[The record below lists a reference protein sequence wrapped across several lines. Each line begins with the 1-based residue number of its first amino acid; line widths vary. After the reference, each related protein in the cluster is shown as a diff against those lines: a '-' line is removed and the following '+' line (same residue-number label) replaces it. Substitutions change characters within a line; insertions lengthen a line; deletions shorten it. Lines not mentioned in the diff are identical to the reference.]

1 MISINQ
7 FPMATEAGLPNF
19 WSMTNDGWWMINDGW
34 STINDQWWTDV
45 CHRTGSG
52 DRRCWITNTAWQ
64 YSSSVSNPTIYSWST
79 YSYSTDK
86 WLPCRDGEV
95 DINQF
100 VCLID
105 CCILWLTNF
114 RIAPRH
120 ELERL
125 ILYILLASGVSWY
138 QNCWPYFGS
147 FRLQFIQIE
156 VLVSALCSET
166 KKTNLDYSIVAKR
179 PSKGSGR
186 IWVSKELYNKLP
198 PLILLKRFTRF
209 FEHAFQQWEP
219 VEWWQLSSKSTRF
232 GFLSK

>member
-1 MISINQ
+1 
-7 FPMATEAGLPNF
+7 MATEAGLPNF

-52 DRRCWITNTAWQ
+52 DRRCRITNTAWQ
-64 YSSSVSNPTIYSWST
+64 YSTTSVKSNHILMEHILIQHGQVAALSRRGGQHKPICVSHWLLHTVT
-79 YSYSTDK
+79 DQFPYSTKAWVGALD
-86 WLPCRDGEV
+86 
-95 DINQF
+95 F
-100 VCLID
+100 
-105 CCILWLTNF
+105 
-114 RIAPRH
+114 
-120 ELERL
+120 
-125 ILYILLASGVSWY
+125 ILLASGVSWY

-147 FRLQFIQIE
+147 FRSQFIRTE

-179 PSKGSGR
+179 PSKESGR
-186 IWVSKELYNKLP
+186 ILVSKELYNKLP

>member
-1 MISINQ
+1 MC
-7 FPMATEAGLPNF
+7 FA
-19 WSMTNDGWWMINDGW
+19 
-34 STINDQWWTDV
+34 
-45 CHRTGSG
+45 
-52 DRRCWITNTAWQ
+52 RRPSLQ
-64 YSSSVSNPTIYSWST
+64 VLLVLVSNPTIYSWST

-86 WLPCRDGEV
+86 WLPCWDGEV
-95 DINQF
+95 NINQF

-120 ELERL
+120 ELEHL